1 MSYTWR
7 QKTSPITSL
16 LILQRAIDDCGFKI
30 IETSNL
36 MGKIKL
42 ARQRIID
49 SENIEEKITAFDE
62 LSKLIE
68 ECNGTSQLPESIK
81 LDQFTLKLKSD
92 YRYVVEQYVRSGRND
107 SSRPSYL
114 EQQAIIKISKLN
126 NSYSLNAIKLQDEL
140 IDAMNEK
147 QQLDAE
153 LDQKLRQALIRTIK
167 MEQESYKKSVKEAKE
182 KIFQTIQE
190 NAKKE
195 GYSVKRNVF
204 TKGKNAGRE
213 QYVVVKRS

>member
-1 MSYTWR
+1 MSYRWR

-81 LDQFTLKLKSD
+81 LGQFTLKLKSD
-92 YRYVVEQYVRSGRND
+92 YRYEVEEYERNSD
-107 SSRPSYL
+107 IRR
-114 EQQAIIKISKLN
+114 EQQAIAAISKLN

-140 IDAMNEK
+140 NDAMSEK

-153 LDQKLRQALIRTIK
+153 LDRKLRQALIRTIK